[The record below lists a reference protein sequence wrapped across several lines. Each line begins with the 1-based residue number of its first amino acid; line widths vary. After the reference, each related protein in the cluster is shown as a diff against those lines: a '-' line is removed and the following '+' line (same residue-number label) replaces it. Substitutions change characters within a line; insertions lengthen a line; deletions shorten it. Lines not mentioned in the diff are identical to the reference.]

1 MAYPVQVDATA
12 TTVLTTLIREISL
25 AAGES
30 STVDFRYRDPS
41 NQATRVSGL
50 EMVTPVVNTDYKFS
64 SVSGSGTDLNASL
77 IVTVTFG
84 ANTARV
90 TFTNSAAVTG
100 YLWFFQLRG
109 KGVYLYDP
117 VTKIAET
124 AGATSGDVL
133 RLDMYYQGDQNVAED
148 LAEVLLG
155 WYGAT
160 ETEVRAVEFVANTDQ
175 TMLNMAIE
183 VQVGDAVTVQE
194 TQSGISSAYFVNQKE
209 WIFNQEAHQFICR
222 WTLVRVPPGAQETYF
237 TLDSASFGVL
247 DTDMLGY

>member
-1 MAYPVQVDATA
+1 MTGMEISRPETKKIRRVECVAYPVQVDAAA

-124 AGATSGDVL
+124 AGATSG
-133 RLDMYYQGDQNVAED
+133 RSE
-148 LAEVLLG
+148 E
-155 WYGAT
+155 
-160 ETEVRAVEFVANTDQ
+160 RR
-175 TMLNMAIE
+175 
-183 VQVGDAVTVQE
+183 VG
-194 TQSGISSAYFVNQKE
+194 KE
-209 WIFNQEAHQFICR
+209 
-222 WTLVRVPPGAQETYF
+222 
-237 TLDSASFGVL
+237 S
-247 DTDMLGY
+247 